1 MLRYVVR
8 CYATLW
14 QKKNMSTN
22 SYGILDS
29 NINKYY
35 MYVKSYFDRELKQEE
50 KIIMNRKLKNA
61 DIGYEMVVVRLVV
74 NADII
79 TVQLQKQNLNW
90 KL

>member
-1 MLRYVVR
+1 
-8 CYATLW
+8 
-14 QKKNMSTN
+14 
-22 SYGILDS
+22 
-29 NINKYY
+29 

-79 TVQLQKQNLNW
+79 TVQLQKQNLN
-90 KL
+90 